1 MHVLCKKK
9 WLVLYFNKL
18 AQIGLVMSKK
28 KRNRAAEVAKK
39 LQRKIAIQEGFYDGR
54 FKEKVV
60 PDKKKEA
67 KKKWA
72 RQKDGSEE

>member
-1 MHVLCKKK
+1 M
-9 WLVLYFNKL
+9 
-18 AQIGLVMSKK
+18 GRKK
-28 KRNRAAEVAKK
+28 KRIRAIDVARN
-39 LQRKIAIQEGFYDGR
+39 LQRKIAMQQGYYDGR

-72 RQKDGSEE
+72 RKKERSEE